1 MLSAN
6 ICQISTAYWLL
17 FRGFRDGYI
26 RIRKS
31 ICELFSSNRFSINR
45 FNSLTRNSGSGTIF
59 ARFVERSIRWGCFQ
73 RERVI
78 YGNPSELFWLAPLFE
93 LAFHPHPYPCSSI
106 NLTLFHHS
114 VNSFSR
120 HSARRKIYLWKL
132 NLSCDASFFLYF
144 HFDLFHANERNHFEP
159 KNIFGL

>member
-1 MLSAN
+1 MQSAN

-17 FRGFRDGYI
+17 FRGFRDGYV

-45 FNSLTRNSGSGTIF
+45 FNSLPRIRGRAQFSRGLLNE
-59 ARFVERSIRWGCFQ
+59 ARWGVPTT
-73 RERVI
+73 RVI
-78 YGNPSELFWLAPLFE
+78 YGNPSELFWWAPLFE
-93 LAFHPHPYPCSSI
+93 SAFHPHPYPCSSI

-132 NLSCDASFFLYF
+132 NLSCDASVFLYF

>member
-6 ICQISTAYWLL
+6 ICQISTAYWLYSAAFVMDIFGCENQFVNFL
-17 FRGFRDGYI
+17 AAIAFQLIDSTVCPEFGIGHNFRADCWEKHSLGVPTTK
-26 RIRKS
+26 RI
-31 ICELFSSNRFSINR
+31 
-45 FNSLTRNSGSGTIF
+45 
-59 ARFVERSIRWGCFQ
+59 
-73 RERVI
+73 I
-78 YGNPSELFWLAPLFE
+78 YGNPSELFWWAPLFE
-93 LAFHPHPYPCSSI
+93 SAFHPHPYPCSSI